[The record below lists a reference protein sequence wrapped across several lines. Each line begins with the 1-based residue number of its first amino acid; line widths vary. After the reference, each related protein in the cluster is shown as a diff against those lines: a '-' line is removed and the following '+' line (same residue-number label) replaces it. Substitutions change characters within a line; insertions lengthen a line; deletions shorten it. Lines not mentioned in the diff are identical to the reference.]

1 MPDEPTVLRVLPQ
14 EDYVETPHIQELTER
29 SLAYLRAGFPVHYRG
44 MAGTGKTSLALHVA
58 GRLGRPLIVIHG
70 DDELTTS
77 DLVGGEQGFTRR
89 TEVDNFIHS
98 VRKTWQDV
106 RKRWADA
113 QLTTACRYGFTLI
126 YDEFT
131 RSRPEANNVL
141 LSVLE
146 ERMLEVPALS
156 GEGAY
161 VRVNPHFAAIFTSN
175 PEEYAG
181 VHKAQDALRD
191 RLITIDLGHFDEE
204 TEVAI
209 TVAKAKLPAASA
221 AKIVALVRE
230 YRETGKCEFT
240 PTLRACIKIGK
251 VLSSLGVVDPAAATD
266 GLVRDVCL
274 DVLTSEAFGLGAS
287 VGGNSSVRRVLDR
300 LIDKC
305 IYGQPR
311 APARHGH
318 AKRRQS
324 TARSLGKRKAAAAE
338 PVGEGPSTI

>member
-1 MPDEPTVLRVLPQ
+1 MPNEPTVLRVLPD
-14 EDYVETPHIQELTER
+14 EDYVETPYIQELTER

-58 GRLGRPLIVIHG
+58 GKLDRPVIMIHG
-70 DDELTTS
+70 DDEFTTS
-77 DLVGGEQGFTRR
+77 DLIGGEYGFSRR

-113 QLTTACRYGFTLI
+113 RLTTACKFGFTLI

-146 ERMLEVPALS
+146 ERMLEIPAIS
-156 GEGAY
+156 GEGNY
-161 VRVNPHFAAIFTSN
+161 IRVDPNFAAIFTSN

-191 RLITIDLGHFDEE
+191 RLITIDLGHFDEQ
-204 TEVAI
+204 TELAI
-209 TVAKAKLPAASA
+209 TVAKTKLPEAAA
-221 AKIVALVRE
+221 ARIVGLVRE
-230 YRETGKCEFT
+230 YRDGGKYEFT

-251 VLSSLGVVDPAAATD
+251 ILSLLGVEDPAAATD
-266 GLVRDVCL
+266 GVVRDVCF
-274 DVLTSEAFGLGAS
+274 DVLTSETFSLGTQVPADS
-287 VGGNSSVRRVLDR
+287 GMRRAVDS
-300 LIDKC
+300 LIDRHM
-305 IYGQPR
+305 YGRRP
-311 APARHGH
+311 APARRAD
-318 AKRRQS
+318 AK
-324 TARSLGKRKAAAAE
+324 KRKNAAKSARKR
-338 PVGEGPSTI
+338 